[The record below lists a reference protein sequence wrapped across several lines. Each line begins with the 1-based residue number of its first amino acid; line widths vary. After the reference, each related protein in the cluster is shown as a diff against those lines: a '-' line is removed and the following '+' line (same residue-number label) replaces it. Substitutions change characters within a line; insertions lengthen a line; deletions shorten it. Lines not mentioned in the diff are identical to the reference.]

1 MNGGRPLGRT
11 NGILSESVDGEV
23 LVYDQTRDMAFRLN
37 QTAALVWRS
46 CDGERTLAE
55 LVAIVA
61 EEFGETVDEDVV
73 LMALDTLSEHG
84 LIASGYEER
93 GGSAVSLS
101 RRRFF
106 RRAGIAG
113 GVALA
118 APVVY
123 SLAVPA
129 AAAAQSPYG

>member
-1 MNGGRPLGRT
+1 
-11 NGILSESVDGEV
+11 
-23 LVYDQTRDMAFRLN
+23 
-37 QTAALVWRS
+37 
-46 CDGERTLAE
+46 
-55 LVAIVA
+55 
-61 EEFGETVDEDVV
+61 
-73 LMALDTLSEHG
+73 MALDTLSEHG

-129 AAAAQSPYG
+129 AAAARSPHTARFVRGSGRGRDA